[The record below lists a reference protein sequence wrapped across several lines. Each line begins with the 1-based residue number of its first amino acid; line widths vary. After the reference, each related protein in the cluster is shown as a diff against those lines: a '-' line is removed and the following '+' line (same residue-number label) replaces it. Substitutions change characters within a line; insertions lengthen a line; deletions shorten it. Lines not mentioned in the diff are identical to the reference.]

1 MVLENIDQVKFAICA
16 IFGIVGLSLVAIYIA
31 PAVFN
36 DFGQLV
42 VGIAI
47 GAIAGLA
54 GNQVSK

>member
-1 MVLENIDQVKFAICA
+1 MDVDQVKFAIGA
-16 IFGIVGLSLVAIYIA
+16 IFGIVALSLIAMYIA
-31 PAVFN
+31 PGIFN

-54 GNQVSK
+54 GNQVTK

>member
-1 MVLENIDQVKFAICA
+1 MDVDQVKFAICA
-16 IFGIVGLSLVAIYIA
+16 IFGIVVVSVVFAYIA
-31 PAVFN
+31 PGIFN

-54 GNQVSK
+54 GNSITPPK